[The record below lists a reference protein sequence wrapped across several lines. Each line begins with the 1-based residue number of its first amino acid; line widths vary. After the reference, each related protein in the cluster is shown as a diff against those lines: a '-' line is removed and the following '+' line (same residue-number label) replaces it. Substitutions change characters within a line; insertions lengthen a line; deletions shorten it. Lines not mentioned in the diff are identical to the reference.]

1 MKVKLANVNENLI
14 NKLDKL
20 INQNFGKSSVEFYVE
35 DEEQHQNVKLFSK
48 KSKIEIND
56 TFLLEMD
63 KLVEVNYEL
72 S

>member
-1 MKVKLANVNENLI
+1 
-14 NKLDKL
+14 
-20 INQNFGKSSVEFYVE
+20 VE

>member
-1 MKVKLANVNENLI
+1 MKVKLDNVSEDLI
-14 NKLDKL
+14 NKLDQL
-20 INQNFGKSSVEFYVE
+20 MNNNAGKSSVEFYVE

-56 TFLLEMD
+56 TFLSEID
-63 KLVEVNYEL
+63 KLIEINYEI